1 MAQEI
6 TRANVVPRQ
15 GGGANEGGVSSVRPQ
30 ELQVHLYTSIKY
42 SLHSDFVVVPTNLFG
57 LRAIQNLCRTR
68 KSEGREYIYMEL
80 TQHIPW
86 FNYQYYNID
95 RIQACSLLGYRY
107 IYLD

>member
-68 KSEGREYIYMEL
+68 KSEGSIYIWSL
-80 TQHIPW
+80 H
-86 FNYQYYNID
+86 NIYHGL
-95 RIQACSLLGYRY
+95 IINTTTS
-107 IYLD
+107 IVSKHVVF